1 MRYLYRWKTCKSNKG
16 QFASLEGAVRRTISV
31 CVTISVPIFERHAAY
46 RNQGFE

>member
-16 QFASLEGAVRRTISV
+16 QFASLEGAVRQNISV
-31 CVTISVPIFERHAAY
+31 CAAISVSVFKRHVAY